1 MLTGMFYVSHMLTI
15 HCAGDSF
22 LFNFFIY
29 GLFFPMAGFTVAK
42 YDFVLNKLKE
52 QSVYLLVIGI
62 TCIIMGYYGFFKI
75 DPYGK
80 VVTMVTILGFVFLS
94 IVLCKYKL
102 SKAVFGFLGRNS
114 KYMFLCHSFFLS
126 YFFQEHIYSFKYPL
140 LILIMIVLET
150 VAISLLFS
158 FFERNACF
166 YISTLK
172 ALFALQ
178 KDIKRYDEKI

>member
-1 MLTGMFYVSHMLTI
+1 MFYVSHMLTI

-75 DPYGK
+75 DP
-80 VVTMVTILGFVFLS
+80 LS